1 TVGTL
6 KAIKTASTGRRRPED
21 ADLFEITI
29 GGAVLAGVL
38 YPEVTPEDVKA
49 VARVYW
55 RRLIK
60 PAVRKQKR
68 RAVRA
73 VTRPVKQ
80 ATRRTVAAAKAAALE
95 AAWTVQAGGY
105 EPGPGYQPEPIN
117 PCAACEGRGAH
128 TLDSRL
134 HATTTVRSSARQR
147 TRGLEQ
153 DTHRAWSVRAGG
165 SETAPDSQPEPI
177 NPCAACEGR
186 GAHTLPSRLHAT
198 TTVRCS
204 VCHGTGEID

>member
-1 TVGTL
+1 MLTLKILQMTIDGAPYTCPECLSVAFTLDGNSFLDAMPVRANCWQSHSWEAIPLTVGTL
-6 KAIKTASTGRRRPED
+6 KAIKAASTGRRRPGD

-29 GGAVLAGVL
+29 GGAVLAGEL

-49 VARVYW
+49 AVRVYW
-55 RRLIK
+55 RRLVK
-60 PAVRKQKR
+60 PALRKQRR

-80 ATRRTVAAAKAAALE
+80 AARNTVAAAKAAALE

-105 EPGPGYQPEPIN
+105 EPDPDYQPEPIN

-134 HATTTVRSSARQR
+134 HATTTVR
-147 TRGLEQ
+147 
-153 DTHRAWSVRAGG
+153 
-165 SETAPDSQPEPI
+165 
-177 NPCAACEGR
+177 
-186 GAHTLPSRLHAT
+186 
-198 TTVRCS
+198 CS

>member
-1 TVGTL
+1 MATTL
-6 KAIKTASTGRRRPED
+6 KILRATLDGIPYGCPDCASVAFTLDGDRFAGSPARGNCGNGHSWEDPLVQTADLKEIKTASTGRRRPED

-29 GGAVLAGVL
+29 GGAVLAGEL

-105 EPGPGYQPEPIN
+105 EPDPDYQPEPIN

-134 HATTTVRSSARQR
+134 HATTTVR
-147 TRGLEQ
+147 
-153 DTHRAWSVRAGG
+153 
-165 SETAPDSQPEPI
+165 
-177 NPCAACEGR
+177 
-186 GAHTLPSRLHAT
+186 
-198 TTVRCS
+198 CS

>member
-1 TVGTL
+1 CLSEAFTLDGNSFLDAMPVRANCWQSHSWEAIPLTVGTL
-6 KAIKTASTGRRRPED
+6 KRIRAASTGRRRPDD

-29 GGAVLAGVL
+29 GGAVLAGEL
-38 YPEVTPEDVKA
+38 YPGVTPEDVKA

-60 PAVRKQKR
+60 PAGRKQRR

-73 VTRPVKQ
+73 VTRPVRQ
-80 ATRRTVAAAKAAALE
+80 ATRGTGAAAKAAALE
-95 AAWTVQAGGY
+95 AAATVQAGGY
-105 EPGPGYQPEPIN
+105 EPDPNYQPEPIN

-134 HATTTVRSSARQR
+134 HATTTVRC
-147 TRGLEQ
+147 
-153 DTHRAWSVRAGG
+153 
-165 SETAPDSQPEPI
+165 P
-177 NPCAACEGR
+177 
-186 GAHTLPSRLHAT
+186 
-198 TTVRCS
+198 